1 MTCWQ
6 AHLTGQINTDNLFA
20 DSTMLSQ
27 RWSTTKR
34 WFPCRKAL
42 TLVLKWNACR
52 NLLCVIL
59 SGFSNPQRLATPCV
73 GNIEES
79 CSCKMAS
86 CDVWIIW
93 MMHWW
98 GWWKETRIIQVA
110 ELWSAVI
117 STYLQLFFVF
127 LLLSFFFFFL
137 ASNAPILL
145 LPTASFPQVQF
156 LTTHSHL
163 GSEISCPYFLDRA
176 SQKMLR
182 PRI

>member
-127 LLLSFFFFFL
+127 LLLSFFFFFFSL
-137 ASNAPILL
+137 KCSHFAPTHRFFSTGPVPYHPLSPGIWDFLSLFSRQSFSKNAQ
-145 LPTASFPQVQF
+145 T
-156 LTTHSHL
+156 
-163 GSEISCPYFLDRA
+163 
-176 SQKMLR
+176 
-182 PRI
+182 